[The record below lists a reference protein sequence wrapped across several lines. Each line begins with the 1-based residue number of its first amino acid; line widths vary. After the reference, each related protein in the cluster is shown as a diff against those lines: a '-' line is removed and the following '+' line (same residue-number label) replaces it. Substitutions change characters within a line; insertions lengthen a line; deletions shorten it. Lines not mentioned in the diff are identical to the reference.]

1 MDFKKKLNGVGMCK
15 GLGFIWAKVGIGV
28 ISEPS
33 SSGAVHSS
41 SFGNVSSKFRVFK
54 GNFSRVF
61 RIENV
66 I

>member
-1 MDFKKKLNGVGMCK
+1 MCK

-41 SFGNVSSKFRVFK
+41 NFGNVSSKFRVFK